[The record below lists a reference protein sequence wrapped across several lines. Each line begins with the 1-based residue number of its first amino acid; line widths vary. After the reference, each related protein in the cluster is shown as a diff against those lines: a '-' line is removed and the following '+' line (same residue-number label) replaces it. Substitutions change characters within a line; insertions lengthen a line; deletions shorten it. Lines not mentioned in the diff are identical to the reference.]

1 MHRSPHSPSI
11 TPLTAAPWATHLTA
25 TLQTNTVELLSTPPA
40 GLILLAMSTQ
50 PTRMVMAV
58 LSATQPPALIS
69 LETSTHLIPMPMAE
83 VLARQAVITI
93 FQAISTLTIRTN
105 TEEALARRQPH
116 PILGA
121 TPPRPR
127 QEMPTAE
134 PSAPALLPIG
144 DGKRRKGKANKI

>member
-11 TPLTAAPWATHLTA
+11 TPLTAAPWATHSTA
-25 TLQTNTVELLSTPPA
+25 IPQTNTAERLSTPPA

-58 LSATQPPALIS
+58 LSVTQPPAQIS
-69 LETSTHLIPMPMAE
+69 LETSTPPIPMPMAE

-116 PILGA
+116 LILGA
-121 TPPRPR
+121 TPLQR
-127 QEMPTAE
+127 QLETPTVE
-134 PSAPALLPIG
+134 PSAPVLLPTG
-144 DGKRRKGKANKI
+144 DGNRRKGKASKE